1 MAQKRDRRS
10 WPAQRGM
17 RPSLEFRPLHQ
28 LQVDPAYQQ
37 AIDSGQSQSL
47 IRRIAQHWDWGLCQ
61 PLAVAKRDDG
71 SLWVVDGQHR
81 LAAAHLRSDIYDLP
95 CVVTPSGGIRD
106 EAASFVA
113 MNRTRKPLTA
123 LELFRGSVASG
134 DADALALV
142 RVLSDVGFSLAPH
155 LTAAS
160 WKPRQLGNVVPLQA
174 ALREHGEE
182 RLRRVLRILAAAYE
196 DEVLRYGAT
205 LFPGIMHLV
214 AMDGGHALDVA
225 LLVAVL
231 QGQTQSEWRDAIL
244 MHSATN
250 GVRWAVSSIAV
261 IQAAYREAAEEE

>member
-1 MAQKRDRRS
+1 MPQKRDRRA
-10 WPAQRGM
+10 WPSQRGM
-17 RPSLEFRPLHQ
+17 RPSLDFRPLHQ
-28 LQVDPAYQQ
+28 LHVDPAYQRGV
-37 AIDSGQSQSL
+37 DSGQSQAL

-81 LAAAHLRSDIYDLP
+81 LAAARLRSDIYDLP
-95 CVVTPSGGIRD
+95 CVVSPSGGIRD

-123 LELFRGSVASG
+123 LELFRGAVASG
-134 DADALALV
+134 DANALALM

-174 ALREHGEE
+174 ALREHGEA
-182 RLRRVLRILAAAYE
+182 RLARALRILDAAFG

-214 AMDGGHALDVA
+214 AMDLGQGLDA
-225 LLVAVL
+225 GLLVAVL
-231 QGQTQSEWRDAIL
+231 QGQTQAEWRDAIL

-250 GVRWAVSSIAV
+250 GLRWAVSSIAV
-261 IQAAYREAAEEE
+261 IQSAYREAAEEE